1 MSPGLLNVLTFVF
14 MTSTKPADNGLL
26 YKGLLLKNCI
36 NRIFPE
42 QNLIFPQKYRFYA
55 G

>member
-26 YKGLLLKNCI
+26 YKGLLLKNCVI
-36 NRIFPE
+36 RIFPE
-42 QNLIFPQKYRFYA
+42 TNLISPWKYRFFA

>member
-1 MSPGLLNVLTFVF
+1 MSLGLLNALTFVF

-36 NRIFPE
+36 NRIFSE
-42 QNLIFPQKYRFYA
+42 TNLILLQKYRFSA